1 MATAAPTRPTTRED
15 PMGTD
20 LAKHLFVLGFPE
32 RSNAEAAVAELKS
45 LQSSEFLEV
54 TDHAIVSKDVG
65 GKLTVTE
72 SSDADPGAKQ
82 GALAGAAGA
91 AFIALVSTPI
101 GAGAVLA
108 GAGIGAVTGALRDS
122 GFKTSDLEETGR
134 LMQDGR
140 TVLIVAVKPEHTDR
154 LRGALDDIPALA
166 AADRRWEAEVPAA
179 SKNVLR
185 EAIARYKAEEEAATR
200 TAEGR

>member
-1 MATAAPTRPTTRED
+1 
-15 PMGTD
+15 MGSD
-20 LAKHLFVLGFPE
+20 LAKHLFVLGFPD
-32 RSNAEAAVAELKS
+32 RAGADAAIAELKS
-45 LQSSEFLEV
+45 LESTEFLEV
-54 TDHAIVSKDVG
+54 TDHAIVTKDVG

-72 SSDADPGAKQ
+72 STDADPGAKQ
-82 GALAGAAGA
+82 GAMAGAAGA

-122 GFKTSDLEETGR
+122 GFKTKDLEETGR
-134 LMQDGR
+134 LMEDGR
-140 TVLIVAVKPEHTDR
+140 TILIVAVKPEHTDR

-166 AADRRWEAEVPAA
+166 VADRRLEVEVPAS

-185 EAIARYKAEEEAATR
+185 EAIARYRANEDHQTRIEE
-200 TAEGR
+200 GL

>member
-1 MATAAPTRPTTRED
+1 
-15 PMGTD
+15 MGND
-20 LAKHLFVLGFPE
+20 LAKHLFVLGFPD

-45 LQSSEFLEV
+45 LQASDFLEV
-54 TDHAIVSKDVG
+54 TDHAIVTKDVG

-72 SSDADPGAKQ
+72 STDADPGAKQ
-82 GALAGAAGA
+82 GAMAGAAGA

-122 GFKTSDLEETGR
+122 GFKTTDLEEAGR
-134 LMQDGR
+134 LMEDGR
-140 TVLIVAVKPEHTDR
+140 TILIVAVKPEHTDR
-154 LRGALDDIPALA
+154 LRGALDDIPVLA
-166 AADRRWEAEVPAA
+166 VADRRLEVEVPAS

-185 EAIARYKAEEEAATR
+185 EAIARYRANEDHETRIEE
-200 TAEGR
+200 GL